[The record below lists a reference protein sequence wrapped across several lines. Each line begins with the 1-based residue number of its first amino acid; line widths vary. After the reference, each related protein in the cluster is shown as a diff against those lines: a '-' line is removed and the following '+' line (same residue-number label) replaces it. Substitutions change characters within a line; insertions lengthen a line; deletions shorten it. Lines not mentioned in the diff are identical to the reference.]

1 MAHIIR
7 PGVAEMTL
15 TEGTSNLTLAGREYG
30 AVAAFFDAAVMG
42 ADGDTCDY
50 VIQYGDIREE
60 GFGTRVAGPLLQ
72 RTTVYWARHANGDI
86 NQTKVTLPPGEK
98 LVFMTVASN
107 RVARFVD
114 AIRAQTLTQAERDQ
128 ACENLGLP
136 QSGDKVI
143 TPQATAW
150 VGWTKD
156 NSLHDAAIR
165 IVTDTNGGG
174 LGGSVVFSTLFG
186 RTATDDVTLTQ
197 ARLPGITLATSIGA
211 GQGSH
216 QHGLGFG
223 GGSLNYD
230 GAPAVPSTTGP
241 TNVGSNTS
249 AATLPAMSG
258 TTPLGGS
265 ATPFSAPIDMRVK
278 YRNAIVCTKD

>member
-7 PGVAEMTL
+7 PGVAETTT
-15 TEGTSNLTLAGREYG
+15 TEGTGDLTLAGRAYG
-30 AVAAFFDAAVMG
+30 ALAAFFDAAVMG
-42 ADGDTCDY
+42 SAGDTCDY

-60 GFGTRVAGPLLQ
+60 GLGTRTAGGLLE

-86 NQTKVTLPPGEK
+86 DQNQVTLPPGLK
-98 LVFMTVASN
+98 TVFMTVASD

-114 AIRAQTLTQAERDQ
+114 AIRAQTLTQTERDQ

-143 TPQATAW
+143 TPQQSAW

-156 NSLHDAAIR
+156 TSLHDAAIR

-186 RTATDDVTLTQ
+186 RTSVDDTSPSTSTMAAHSHGGATANGGVDHTHSYQ
-197 ARLPGITLATSIGA
+197 RYSNAPGAGYLIGA
-211 GQGSH
+211 
-216 QHGLGFG
+216 
-223 GGSLNYD
+223 
-230 GAPAVPSTTGP
+230 T
-241 TNVGSNTS
+241 
-249 AATLPAMSG
+249 G
-258 TTPLGGS
+258 TTPLDTVSTGGAS
-265 ATPFSAPIDMRVK
+265 AYVHAHGINSEGSGQAHTHTIDMRVK
-278 YRNAIVCTKD
+278 YRNAIICTKD